1 MQKNYRLNPLI
12 VPAIVAVGL
21 TTEKLLPTALMKV
34 HTLRIGHSIGK
45 YFVVFCVC
53 RNTFIVVHHWVCSP
67 GSTSS
72 FTTVCH
78 GDYVRI
84 SLYLLILLYYIV
96 FRCVGHEQADSCVGV
111 YNPYVLHFA
120 LTIS

>member
-1 MQKNYRLNPLI
+1 MFIRELRS
-12 VPAIVAVGL
+12 GS
-21 TTEKLLPTALMKV
+21 TRCMKV

-45 YFVVFCVC
+45 HFVVFCVC

-111 YNPYVLHFA
+111 DNSYVLHFA
-120 LTIS
+120 LTIL